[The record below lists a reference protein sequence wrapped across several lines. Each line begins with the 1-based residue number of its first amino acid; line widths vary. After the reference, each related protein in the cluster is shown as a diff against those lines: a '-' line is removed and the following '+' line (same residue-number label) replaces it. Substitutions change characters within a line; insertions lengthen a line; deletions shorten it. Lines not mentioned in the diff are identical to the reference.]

1 MAPRLKVFTWSDG
14 FHSWTV
20 AASSRPKALE
30 AWKVEQD
37 LFKTGLAHE
46 AGEGPDREAAL
57 ADPGKVIKSGLAID
71 PDDIKPAKADPRRA
85 NRTAARKKAAD
96 IRARIAALDE
106 QLESDLA
113 PLRDQR
119 EQLTAR
125 IEALEA
131 KADKA
136 RAALHAKLSD
146 KA

>member
-20 AASSRPKALE
+20 ATSSRPKALE
-30 AWKVEQD
+30 AWQVEQD
-37 LFKTGLAHE
+37 LFRTGLAHE
-46 AGEGPDREAAL
+46 AVAGPDRDAAL
-57 ADPGKVIKSGLAID
+57 ADPGKVIRSGLAID
-71 PDDIKPAKADPRRA
+71 PDDIRPAKPDPRRA
-85 NRTAARKKAAD
+85 ERTAARKQAAD

-113 PLRDQR
+113 PLRDER
-119 EQLTAR
+119 DRLTAR

-136 RAALHAKLSD
+136 RAALQSKLPD
-146 KA
+146 QT

>member
-1 MAPRLKVFTWSDG
+1 MAPRLKAFTWSDG

-20 AASSRPKALE
+20 AVSSRPKALK

-37 LFKTGLAHE
+37 LFKTGLAQE

-57 ADPGKVIKSGLAID
+57 ADPGTVIKSGLAID

-85 NRTAARKKAAD
+85 ERTAARKKAAD

-106 QLESDLA
+106 KLETDLA
-113 PLRDQR
+113 PLRDER
-119 EQLTAR
+119 DRLTAE

-136 RAALHAKLSD
+136 RAALQSKLSD
-146 KA
+146 QT